1 MTMHM
6 TPSAWT
12 PRFAAIGGVLC
23 AASVAL
29 AAYASHGV
37 EGDARARLSL
47 AAAFAFA
54 HGLALAALAPH
65 AARRIGAT
73 SLGALCLGVV
83 LFSGSL
89 VGAALWQAPTT
100 FAPFGGLLLIAGWL
114 LFAFQC
120 LRR

>member
-37 EGDARARLSL
+37 EGDA
-47 AAAFAFA
+47 
-54 HGLALAALAPH
+54 
-65 AARRIGAT
+65 
-73 SLGALCLGVV
+73 
-83 LFSGSL
+83 
-89 VGAALWQAPTT
+89 
-100 FAPFGGLLLIAGWL
+100 
-114 LFAFQC
+114 
-120 LRR
+120 